1 MALIWITY
9 VPDADRRG
17 PDLTR
22 MNKVEEVPDELARMM
37 LQDGSAREATP
48 EELAAHEGQ
57 AAVEAKAA
65 EVEDLSSLKK
75 DELLALLPE
84 DKHADLPAR
93 ATKADIQ
100 AAVEEHRAGLE
111 QAHADTLAMTRTDV
125 ATSGDPA
132 GTIAAVN
139 EQTAAAEASAGE

>member
-1 MALIWITY
+1 MLIWITY

-37 LQDGSAREATP
+37 LQDGSAREATAD
-48 EELAAHEGQ
+48 ELAAHEEQ
-57 AAVEAKAA
+57 ASTARAA
-65 EVEDLSSLKK
+65 DSEDLSKKLK
-75 DELLALLPE
+75 
-84 DKHADLPAR
+84 ADLEAMAADLGVDVPDGAK
-93 ATKADIQ
+93 KADIVK
-100 AAVEEHRAGLE
+100 AIEDHRASLE
-111 QAHADTLAMTRTDV
+111 QTHADTLAMTRTDV

-139 EQTAAAEASAGE
+139 EQTAAAEAGTAEGSG

>member
-1 MALIWITY
+1 MARIWITY
-9 VPDADRRG
+9 VPDAERRG

-22 MNKVEEVPDELARMM
+22 MNRVEEVPDELARMM
-37 LQDGSAREATP
+37 VGDGSAREATA
-48 EELAAHEGQ
+48 EELAAYEER
-57 AAVEAKAA
+57 AAVEAKAD
-65 EVEDLSSLKK
+65 EDLSKLNR

-84 DKHADLPAR
+84 DKQADLPPR
-93 ATKADIQ
+93 AKKADIQ

-111 QAHADTLAMTRTDV
+111 QAHADTLAMSRTDV

-139 EQTAAAEASAGE
+139 EQNAAVEADASE